1 MSQENASSVYTLSP
15 MAEHPE
21 HGSSEGIAA
30 GVSEADMGSYGG
42 KIVISRSASMSPRTL
57 AQRQQVRQH
66 QYGSSGS
73 DLRSLGG
80 LSEVPDFAGDGGG
93 SWGGPRP
100 SRTTSGY
107 SGFSEARL
115 TSASTLTSFNEE
127 SAAGSPAAGA
137 PGVCCVENVRGGSV
151 CRRGEGVAADASGFG
166 LQYVP
171 AVPNLAPRYRYSRV
185 MAAVCLCLITALE
198 AAGNRWG
205 GRWIFSM
212 CTYASLI
219 ASLPET
225 FAERLTLFFLSQ
237 CRTLPA

>member
-115 TSASTLTSFNEE
+115 TSASTLTSLNEE

-151 CRRGEGVAADASGFG
+151 CRREEGVAADASGSACVCTCCVEPSSTIPVFASHGSG
-166 LQYVP
+166 LLVFDHCLRGRRKPTGRQ
-171 AVPNLAPRYRYSRV
+171 RY
-185 MAAVCLCLITALE
+185 I
-198 AAGNRWG
+198 
-205 GRWIFSM
+205 SM

-225 FAERLTLFFLSQ
+225 FA
-237 CRTLPA
+237 